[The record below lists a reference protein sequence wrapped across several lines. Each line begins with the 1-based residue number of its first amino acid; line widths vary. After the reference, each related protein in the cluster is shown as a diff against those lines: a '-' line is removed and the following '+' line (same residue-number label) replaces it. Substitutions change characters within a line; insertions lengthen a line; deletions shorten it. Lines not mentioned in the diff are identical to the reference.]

1 MATTTAQPV
10 RKGFFPLDEQLK
22 LRDKH
27 WSEGLARLAVKYSAK
42 LTFAEAAEA
51 LGEIGQSDISVKSVW
66 RLTERWGA
74 ALQAVEA
81 KEDELANRS
90 YEPPAADPV
99 EIEEE
104 KRRGAAM
111 DGTMIYIREEG
122 WKELKVGCLFDV
134 ELAETIDPETKDCIE
149 LGHAGNTSYVSHLGG
164 PEMFGQKMWTEAKRR
179 HWHRAEETQVIGDG
193 ATWIW
198 NLVADYFYDAHQVVD
213 WYHAKEHL
221 AQAAQVAYGEGSAAA
236 LGWLKQQ
243 ETPLFQG
250 HADRVSQSISD
261 LAKRR
266 AGAAEELLKQA
277 GYFANNQHRMNYLEM
292 RAEGWVIGS
301 GMVESGGKRFKDRF
315 TGSGMRWSRSGAERL
330 LPIRTALMSRRFDER
345 WKAAY
350 NSPPN

>member
-1 MATTTAQPV
+1 M
-10 RKGFFPLDEQLK
+10 K

-27 WSEGLARLAVKYSAK
+27 WSQGVARQAVKYSGK
-42 LTFAEAAEA
+42 LSFAEAAEA
-51 LGEIGQSDISVKSVW
+51 LQEIGQIDISVKSVW

-74 ALQAVEA
+74 VLIGVEA
-81 KEDELANRS
+81 KEEEQANRS
-90 YEPPAADPV
+90 YDPPAGPAADR
-99 EIEEE
+99 
-104 KRRGAAM
+104 RRGAAM
-111 DGTMIYIREEG
+111 DGSMLYVRGEG

-134 ELAETIDPETKDCIE
+134 EVAPTLDPQTGDWVEM
-149 LGHAGNTSYVSHLGG
+149 GHARNTSYVSHLGG
-164 PEMFGQKMWTEAKRR
+164 PEGFGRKMWSEARRR
-179 HWHRAEETQVIGDG
+179 HWHRASDTQVIGDG

-221 AQAAQVAYGEGSAAA
+221 AQAAQLAYGEGSLEA

-250 HADRVSQSISD
+250 HADRVSQAITR
-261 LAKRR
+261 LAERHPQAK
-266 AGAAEELLKQA
+266 EDLLKQA
-277 GYFANNQHRMNYLEM
+277 GYFANNQHRMDYLDM

-315 TGSGMRWSRSGAERL
+315 AGSGMRWSRPGAERL
-330 LPIRTALMSRRFDER
+330 LPIRTALMSGRFDER
-345 WKAAY
+345 WTTAY